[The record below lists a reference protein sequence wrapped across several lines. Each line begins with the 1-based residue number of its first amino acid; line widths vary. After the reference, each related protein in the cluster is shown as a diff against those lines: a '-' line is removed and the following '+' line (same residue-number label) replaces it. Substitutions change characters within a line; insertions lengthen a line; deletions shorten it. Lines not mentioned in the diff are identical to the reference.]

1 MKDMSKIL
9 ESIGDD
15 VLNADIK
22 KAITESFTEAVNEAV
37 EQKVKER
44 VELEV
49 KNAVEK
55 LDEDHTAKVQKLIE
69 SIDGTHT
76 KMFQDVVA
84 KIDESHAKKLQ
95 MVVEKFQKELK
106 ENADEFKAGLVKKAS
121 KFMDAKIDE
130 LIPRDHLKE
139 AVENIQA
146 RKLVQEMKKL
156 LSYDPEGINE
166 DVKTALKEGY
176 DAIEGLKAQLNE
188 KAKENLLIKEN
199 LNKFKAEVLLEKKT
213 QDLPKAKKNFVYK
226 FMGDKSPEYIESNFN
241 YVLEMFEEN
250 EKENT
255 EVLKES
261 ATAKTVSNT
270 VKVPPSQIKDNET
283 LKESSSGDEVKEY
296 LSMMSEQDTFYK

>member
-106 ENADEFKAGLVKKAS
+106 ENADEFKAGLVKKVS

-176 DAIEGLKAQLNE
+176 DAIEGLK
-188 KAKENLLIKEN
+188 
-199 LNKFKAEVLLEKKT
+199 
-213 QDLPKAKKNFVYK
+213 
-226 FMGDKSPEYIESNFN
+226 
-241 YVLEMFEEN
+241 
-250 EKENT
+250 
-255 EVLKES
+255 
-261 ATAKTVSNT
+261 
-270 VKVPPSQIKDNET
+270 PS
-283 LKESSSGDEVKEY
+283 
-296 LSMMSEQDTFYK
+296 

>member
-1 MKDMSKIL
+1 MM
-9 ESIGDD
+9 
-15 VLNADIK
+15 
-22 KAITESFTEAVNEAV
+22 SFTEAVNEAV

-55 LDEDHTAKVQKLIE
+55 LDEDHTVKVQKLIE
-69 SIDGTHT
+69 SIDGSHT

-84 KIDESHAKKLQ
+84 KIDESHTKKLQ
-95 MVVEKFQKELK
+95 VVVEKFQKELK
-106 ENADEFKAGLVKKAS
+106 ENADEFKAGLVKKVS
-121 KFMDAKIDE
+121 KFMDAKIDQM
-130 LIPRDHLKE
+130 IPRDHLKE

-156 LSYDPEGINE
+156 LSYDPEGIND

-199 LNKFKAEVLLEKKT
+199 MNKFRAEVLLEKKT

-226 FMGDKSPEYIESNFN
+226 FMGDKNPEYIESNFN

-261 ATAKTVSNT
+261 ATAKSVSKT

-283 LKESSSGDEVKEY
+283 LNESSSGDEVSEY
-296 LSMMSEQDTFYK
+296 LTMMSEQDTFYK